1 MIRVLTVAWLLLSL
15 VAGCAQLP
23 GGKADTEGLRNA
35 IAIDDVGYLQEAV
48 RSGKVGVNQLI
59 PAPGYL
65 EGTPLITIAARYGSV
80 NALRYLISAGA
91 NINARTPAGETAVML
106 ASYFASDDG
115 ERSAAS
121 GERYERAVR
130 MLVEAGAS
138 LENEPHNYT
147 PLAYAAYQGDD
158 RIVRY
163 LIERGARVNGDAQ
176 DGVIY
181 VNTPLMMAAIQGH
194 MDTALWLLRAG
205 ADVRVRVHL
214 GNTAAEFAQ
223 KYNHQKLTGALR
235 CAEQLGPGE
244 AFAVKCLRH

>member
-1 MIRVLTVAWLLLSL
+1 MLRALTVALTVLSL
-15 VAGCAQLP
+15 LAGCAQLP
-23 GGKADTEGLRNA
+23 GGKADTDGLRNA

-48 RSGKVGVNQLI
+48 RSGRTGVNQVI

-80 NALRYLISAGA
+80 NVLRYLVTAGA

-106 ASYFASDDG
+106 ASYFSSDGSD
-115 ERSAAS
+115 
-121 GERYERAVR
+121 RYERAVR

-147 PLAYAAYQGDD
+147 PLAYAAYQGHD

-205 ADVRVRVHL
+205 ADPRIRIYL
-214 GNTAAEFAQ
+214 GSTATELAQ

-235 CAEQLGPGE
+235 CAERFGPGE
-244 AFAVKCLRH
+244 AFALKCLGR